1 MSDDLIATLGVAIR
15 DDLLELA
22 LTHRSYAYEHGGIAH
37 YERLE
42 FLGDSVLGQAV
53 TVWLYNEFPE
63 LSEGDL
69 ARRRAAVVSE
79 DALAEVA
86 RSINLGPHIRLGRG
100 EALQGGA
107 EKPSI
112 LSDTVEALIG
122 ATFVSAG
129 PAAADE
135 LVLRLVRPLLDDPD
149 RFGVHHDPK
158 TSLQE
163 IAARLGVTA
172 PAYVISGEGPD
183 HARVFTATVTIAD
196 VVETG
201 RGTSRRN
208 AEIAAAGAA
217 LRLLLQRE
225 SETQ

>member
-1 MSDDLIATLGVAIR
+1 MSDDLIATLGVVIR

-129 PAAADE
+129 PAAADA

-158 TSLQE
+158 TGLQE

-172 PAYVISGEGPD
+172 PAYSISGEGPD
-183 HARVFTATVTIAD
+183 HARIFTATVTIAD

-201 RGTSRRN
+201 SGTSRRN

-217 LRLLLQRE
+217 LRVLLQRE